1 MLRDSTMQKSGLT
14 TKEYMRLK
22 RHLSQTIME
31 RIFCARG
38 EGKPG

>member
-1 MLRDSTMQKSGLT
+1 MLRDSSMQKAGLT

-31 RIFCARG
+31 RIFGGRA
-38 EGKPG
+38 EGKQG